1 MGRDWGYEGG
11 FNVVVV
17 CYGEGGAGGVGGEGS
32 TQADMVNILN

>member
-17 CYGEGGAGGVGGEGS
+17 CYGGGGGEGS

>member
-17 CYGEGGAGGVGGEGS
+17 CYGGGGGGGEGS